1 MVLTCLGL
9 AFIEYIQMCTHLS
22 IYYLMDSF
30 TFSPGAKRLLL
41 YWPSYV
47 TQHESKGRLETDEQ
61 VENPIGMYA
70 SSKQNKLMVH
80 LGNQQ
85 KSRQRNKNNG
95 IIIMGSCFIIII
107 DLISKDHLGALQQF
121 TKKQKQK
128 QKSKCIVKSSG
139 KCLKCVKHIQS

>member
-1 MVLTCLGL
+1 
-9 AFIEYIQMCTHLS
+9 
-22 IYYLMDSF
+22 MDSF

-47 TQHESKGRLETDEQ
+47 TQRESKGRLETLIQSWTDEQ
-61 VENPIGMYA
+61 VENPICMYA
-70 SSKQNKLMVH
+70 SSEQNKLMVH

-85 KSRQRNKNNG
+85 KSRQKSKNNR

-107 DLISKDHLGALQQF
+107 DLISKDHLGALKQF
-121 TKKQKQK
+121 SKTNK